1 MPKSQ
6 SDLAKIGTEAGII
19 LIYNSKKLL
28 LMIIAEKYT
37 INAQADKVWDTL
49 KSFDYVEK
57 YNPLVQK
64 TEVEGSGVGAT
75 RICTFSL
82 PDGSTG
88 KLSEKIE
95 SLDESQKTI
104 RISLKDGVLPA
115 TNAMVTTKINAL
127 DGNKTELDISS
138 TAEPKGVSE
147 EDLRNNFLPIFKML
161 AEGLEKLHS
170 K

>member
-1 MPKSQ
+1 
-6 SDLAKIGTEAGII
+6 L
-19 LIYNSKKLL
+19 
-28 LMIIAEKYT
+28 IIAEKYT

-57 YNPLVQK
+57 YLPLVQK

-138 TAEPKGVSE
+138 TADPKGVSE
-147 EDLRNNFLPIFKML
+147 EELRNNFLPIFKML

-170 K
+170 N

>member
-1 MPKSQ
+1 MI
-6 SDLAKIGTEAGII
+6 LAVKH
-19 LIYNSKKLL
+19 
-28 LMIIAEKYT
+28 T

-75 RICTFSL
+75 RICTFSQ

-95 SLDESQKTI
+95 SLDESQK
-104 RISLKDGVLPA
+104 
-115 TNAMVTTKINAL
+115 
-127 DGNKTELDISS
+127 
-138 TAEPKGVSE
+138 
-147 EDLRNNFLPIFKML
+147 
-161 AEGLEKLHS
+161 
-170 K
+170 

>member
-1 MPKSQ
+1 
-6 SDLAKIGTEAGII
+6 
-19 LIYNSKKLL
+19 
-28 LMIIAEKYT
+28 MIIAEKFT

-57 YNPLVQK
+57 YLPLVQK
-64 TEVEGSGVGAT
+64 TEVEGNGVGAT
-75 RICTFSL
+75 RICTIAQ

-104 RISLKDGVLPA
+104 SISIADGVLPA
-115 TNAMVTTKINAL
+115 TNAMVTTKVNAV
-127 DGNKTELDISS
+127 DGNKTELGLSW

-147 EDLRNNFLPIFKML
+147 DDLRNSILPIFKML
-161 AEGLEKLHS
+161 SEGLEKLHS
-170 K
+170 N

>member
-1 MPKSQ
+1 M
-6 SDLAKIGTEAGII
+6 
-19 LIYNSKKLL
+19 
-28 LMIIAEKYT
+28 MIIAEKYT
-37 INAQADKVWDTL
+37 INAQAGKVWDTL

-57 YNPLVQK
+57 YLPLVQK

-75 RICTFSL
+75 RICTISQ

-104 RISLKDGVLPA
+104 SISIADGVLPA
-115 TNAMVTTKINAL
+115 TNVISTTKVNAL
-127 DGNKTELDISS
+127 DGNKTELDISW
-138 TAEPKGVSE
+138 TAEPKGISE
-147 EDLRNNFLPIFKML
+147 EDLRNYILPLFKLL

-170 K
+170 N

>member
-1 MPKSQ
+1 
-6 SDLAKIGTEAGII
+6 
-19 LIYNSKKLL
+19 
-28 LMIIAEKYT
+28 MIIEVKHT
-37 INAQADKVWDTL
+37 INAPADKVWATF

-64 TEVEGSGVGAT
+64 TEVQGSGVGAT
-75 RICTFSL
+75 RICSFSQ
-82 PDGSTG
+82 PDGNTG

-104 RISLKDGVLPA
+104 SISLKDGVLPA
-115 TNAMVTTKINAL
+115 TNAIVNTKFNAL

-138 TAEPKGVSE
+138 TADPKGISE
-147 EDLRNNFLPIFKML
+147 GDLRENFLSIFKML

-170 K
+170 N

>member
-1 MPKSQ
+1 
-6 SDLAKIGTEAGII
+6 
-19 LIYNSKKLL
+19 
-28 LMIIAEKYT
+28 MIISGKYT
-37 INAQADKVWDTL
+37 ISAQADKVWDTL

-57 YNPLVQK
+57 YLPLVQK

-104 RISLKDGVLPA
+104 TISLKDGVLPA
-115 TNAMVTTKINAL
+115 TGAIVTTKVRAL

-138 TAEPKGVSE
+138 TADPKGITE
-147 EDLRNNFLPIFKML
+147 GDLRENFLSIFKML

-170 K
+170 N